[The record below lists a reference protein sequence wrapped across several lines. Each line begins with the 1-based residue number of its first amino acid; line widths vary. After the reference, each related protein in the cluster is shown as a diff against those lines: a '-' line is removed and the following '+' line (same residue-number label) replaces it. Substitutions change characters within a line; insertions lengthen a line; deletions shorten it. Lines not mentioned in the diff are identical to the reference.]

1 VIALVEKKKEASVP
15 LMQDLS
21 DGASLIAR
29 AFRRLSAPLG
39 RYNFDGDWTHL
50 YHEMETFGW
59 DQVQGGLSLT
69 HHANGLLRIEGF
81 RYCPDGYCYFT
92 TAEMQGGGDLLRAP
106 TSWRVS
112 SKVSQ
117 TVEGTPILNSG
128 MTKRVE
134 VNGGGLLVEE
144 GNRRRTVEAQGP
156 YLCKRGLLDVVGRI
170 RMLGMDEL
178 HFTLVDE
185 YDEVCP
191 GQTIRFC
198 GTRNAETRSGTI
210 EVSCYQ
216 HTGIGTIPGVYYVD
230 AVGRVLFCI
239 SGMEMMVLASVDGT
253 ETGYLQ

>member
-1 VIALVEKKKEASVP
+1 VKKDASVP

-29 AFRRLSAPLG
+29 TFRRLSAPLG
-39 RYNFDGDWTHL
+39 RFDFDGNWTHR

-59 DQVQGGLSLT
+59 DQVQGGVSLT
-69 HHANGLLRIEGF
+69 HHSDGLLRLESF
-81 RYCPDGYCYFT
+81 RFCPDGYCYFT
-92 TAEMQGGGDLLRAP
+92 TAELQGGGDLLRTP
-106 TSWRVS
+106 TSWIVS

-117 TVEGTPILNSG
+117 TVEGAPILNSG
-128 MTKRVE
+128 LTKRVE
-134 VNGGGLLVEE
+134 VNDGMLLLEE
-144 GNRRRTVEAQGP
+144 GNRRRTIEAQGP
-156 YLCKRGLLDVVGRI
+156 CFCKRGLLDVVGRL
-170 RMLGMDEL
+170 RLLAMNEL
-178 HFTLVDE
+178 RFTLVDE
-185 YDEVCP
+185 YDEICP
-191 GQTIRFC
+191 KQTLRFC

-230 AVGRVLFCI
+230 AVGRVLICI